1 MIDTVDR
8 NILHI
13 LQKDARTSNA
23 DIARKLKMAPS
34 GILARVRKL
43 EASGVIERHETRVNA
58 KAVGRGL
65 TAFTFVH
72 AQEAVGSTKTG
83 QKLAAISGVQEVHY
97 TAGTAAYLLKLRVAD
112 TEALANIL
120 SLIGGIATVRDTN
133 SVIVLRTIH
142 ETSEIPIEV
151 QPPKGRDN

>member
-1 MIDTVDR
+1 MIDEIDR
-8 NILHI
+8 TILRI

-23 DIARKLKMAPS
+23 DIARKVKMAPS
-34 GILARVRKL
+34 GILSRLRKL
-43 EASGVIERHETRVNA
+43 EESGVIERHETRVNA
-58 KAVGRGL
+58 KAAGRGL

-83 QKLAAISGVQEVHY
+83 QKLASIAGVQEVHY

-112 TEALANIL
+112 TEALADIL
-120 SLIGGIATVRDTN
+120 SHIGNIPTVRDTN

-142 ETSEIPIEV
+142 ETSEIPIET
-151 QPPKGRDN
+151 QPKKKP

>member
-1 MIDTVDR
+1 MIDEIDSK
-8 NILHI
+8 ILHI

-23 DIARKLKMAPS
+23 DIARKVKMAPS
-34 GILARVRKL
+34 GILSRLRKL
-43 EASGVIERHETRVNA
+43 EESGVIEKHETRVNA

-83 QKLAAISGVQEVHY
+83 QKLAAIPGVQEVHY

-112 TEALANIL
+112 TEALAKMLN
-120 SLIGGIATVRDTN
+120 LIGSIDTVRDTN

-142 ETSEIPIEV
+142 ETSEIPIET
-151 QPPKGRDN
+151 QPLNGHDK